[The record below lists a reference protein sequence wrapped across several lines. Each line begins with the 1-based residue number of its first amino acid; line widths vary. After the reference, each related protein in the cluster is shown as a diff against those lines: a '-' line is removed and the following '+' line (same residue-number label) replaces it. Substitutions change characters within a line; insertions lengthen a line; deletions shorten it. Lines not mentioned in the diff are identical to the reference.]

1 MAQDKIYEEKLKS
14 FIRGKGIDAQH
25 LAFSQSCHSV
35 AEAAL
40 AVNASAEDFAKSICM
55 LGANGGLV
63 VAIVKGEDRASA
75 KYLALALGIERPRI
89 ASPEQI
95 FEKTGYP
102 CGGTPPFGY
111 EARFVIDD
119 KVMEKEFIY
128 AGGGSENSL
137 VKVAPAQMQKANG
150 AIVARARK

>member
-1 MAQDKIYEEKLKS
+1 MEDDKFYEKKLKS
-14 FIRGKGIDAQH
+14 FMRETGIAAEH
-25 LAFSQSCHSV
+25 LSFGQSCHSV
-35 AEAAL
+35 AEAAQ

-55 LGANGGLV
+55 LDADGGLV

-75 KYLALALGIERPRI
+75 KYLAAALGIERPRI

-111 EARFVIDD
+111 VARFVMDD
-119 KVMEKEFIY
+119 KVMEKGFVY

-137 VKVAPAQMQKANG
+137 VKAAPAEIQKANG
-150 AIVARARK
+150 AMIARVRK

>member
-1 MAQDKIYEEKLKS
+1 MEDNGFYEGKLKS
-14 FIRGKGIDAQH
+14 FIGEKGIAAEV
-25 LAFSQSCHSV
+25 LSFSQSCHSV
-35 AEAAL
+35 SEAAL
-40 AVNASAEDFAKSICM
+40 AVNARAEDFAKSICM
-55 LGANGGLV
+55 LDSQGNLV

-111 EARFVIDD
+111 GARFVVDE
-119 KVMEKEFIY
+119 KVMEKGFVY
-128 AGGGSENSL
+128 AGGGSENAL
-137 VKVAPAQMQKANG
+137 VKAAPAEILKANG
-150 AIVARARK
+150 GMVARVRK